1 MYIFFICWLAKKII
15 FAGKIMT
22 LLESGGGECSPP
34 VPLACTSVVVNC
46 VCNLSTTL
54 HQLL

>member
-22 LLESGGGECSPP
+22 LLESGVGVQSPQSP
-34 VPLACTSVVVNC
+34 WLVRLW
-46 VCNLSTTL
+46 
-54 HQLL
+54 